1 MMMRPCVP
9 TLRVGPVT
17 SNILPRTRSAFLT
30 QVISDV
36 CDSAR
41 RKGMVKLTIKTS
53 FKTFAFLLLTIE
65 PALLPLLL
73 SQKPN

>member
-1 MMMRPCVP
+1 MMMRLCVP

-30 QVISDV
+30 QVIGDV

-41 RKGMVKLTIKTS
+41 RKGMIGKALTIKT
-53 FKTFAFLLLTIE
+53 FVLLTSE

-73 SQKPN
+73 SRKPI

>member
-1 MMMRPCVP
+1 MMLRLCVP

-17 SNILPRTRSAFLT
+17 SNTLPRTRSAFLT
-30 QVISDV
+30 QVIGDV

-41 RKGMVKLTIKTS
+41 RKGMIGKALTIKT
-53 FKTFAFLLLTIE
+53 FVLLTSE

-73 SQKPN
+73 SRKAI